1 MYSYNFFNNFVVV
14 IIIEIIVDNEK
25 IRIIRWWTR
34 IEEENIFSEL
44 DRKNNV

>member
-14 IIIEIIVDNEK
+14 IIIVDNEK